1 LDDDGGTH
9 VRRVGGLMKIRRF
22 RQRSKL
28 GIRYVKE
35 YLMDEVSEGYGRSYL
50 PSRPLDVICEI
61 SYVCNLEC
69 PTCFR
74 WTAKPDEHELTADQ
88 WKAALLK
95 LKNWLGTFN
104 LTFTGG
110 EPFLRKDDILDI
122 FRFASDNG
130 IVTGVVSNGSL
141 IDKDLARRIV
151 ASGLDGLT
159 LSLNSMIPEVHN
171 KTRGT
176 NGAFDEVMRAIDN
189 LSDRK
194 GMRLVLST
202 TIVKDSIKGLIDV
215 VEFVKARGLYGIN
228 FQPIMPASILPIF
241 NKDGQ
246 TRKIAIGSPFRDLLQ
261 QKDNAHIDSV
271 FDRLVS
277 MKAQGYP
284 ILNSTEHL
292 REIAKYLKDPTT
304 PEILEKVCKVGI
316 KNLNIDPFGNVRLC
330 SIMEIVGNITT
341 DLPQDIWRSVN
352 AAGQRENIRTCDKT
366 CRLMFCNYK
375 KLDFKF
381 KAKRVVQ
388 GLTG

>member
-1 LDDDGGTH
+1 MQIT
-9 VRRVGGLMKIRRF
+9 RF
-22 RQRSKL
+22 RQRTKL
-28 GIRYVKE
+28 GVRYVKE
-35 YLMDEVSEGYGRSYL
+35 YLMDEVSEGYGRTYL
-50 PSRPLDVICEI
+50 PSKPLDVICEI

-74 WTAKPDEHELTADQ
+74 WTAKPDEHELTAEQ
-88 WKAALLK
+88 WKGALLK

-110 EPFLRKDDILDI
+110 EPFLRKDILDI
-122 FRFASDNG
+122 FRFAADNG

-176 NGAFDEVMRAIDN
+176 NAAFNEVMTAIDN
-189 LSDRK
+189 MQDRR

-202 TIVKDSIKGLIDV
+202 TIVKDSIPGLVDV
-215 VEFVKARGLYGIN
+215 VEFVKARGLYGLN

-246 TRKIAIGSPFRDLLQ
+246 TRKIAMGSPFKALLTQ
-261 QKDNAHIDSV
+261 TENTHIDGV
-271 FDRLVS
+271 FDRLIS
-277 MKAQGYP
+277 MKAKGYP
-284 ILNSTEHL
+284 ILNSAEHL
-292 REIAKYLKDPTT
+292 QEIAKYLKDPTN
-304 PEILEKVCKVGI
+304 PEILDKVCKVGI
-316 KNLNIDPFGNVRLC
+316 KNLNVDPFGNVRLC
-330 SIMEIVGNITT
+330 SIMDIVGNIVT
-341 DLPQDIWRSVN
+341 DSPEMVWRSMQ
-352 AAGQRENIRTCDKT
+352 AAQQREQIRTCDKT

-375 KLDFKF
+375 KLDFKY
-381 KAKRVVQ
+381 KARRVVQ
-388 GLTG
+388 GLTS

>member
-1 LDDDGGTH
+1 
-9 VRRVGGLMKIRRF
+9 
-22 RQRSKL
+22 
-28 GIRYVKE
+28 
-35 YLMDEVSEGYGRSYL
+35 MDEVSEGYARTYL
-50 PSRPLDVICEI
+50 PSKPLDVICEI

-74 WTAKPDEHELTADQ
+74 WTAKPDEHELTAEQ

-95 LKNWLGTFN
+95 LKQWLGTFN

-110 EPFLRKDDILDI
+110 EPFLRKDILDI
-122 FRFASDNG
+122 FRFAADHG

-141 IDKDLARRIV
+141 IDQDLARRIV

-159 LSLNSMIPEVHN
+159 LSLNSMVPEIHN

-176 NGAFDEVMRAIDN
+176 NGAFDEVMRALDN
-189 LSDRK
+189 MQHRQ

-202 TIVKDSIKGLIDV
+202 TIVKDSISGLIDV

-246 TRKIAIGSPFRDLLQ
+246 TRKMAVGSPYKALLE
-261 QKDNAHIDSV
+261 KTETAHIDGV

-277 MKAQGYP
+277 MKARGYP
-284 ILNSTEHL
+284 ILNSEEHL
-292 REIAKYLKDPTT
+292 REMAKYLKDPTT

-330 SIMEIVGNITT
+330 SIMDVVGNITT
-341 DLPQDIWRSVN
+341 DAPQDIWRSVN
-352 AAGQRENIRTCDKT
+352 AADEREQIRTCDKT

-375 KLDFKF
+375 KLDFKY
-381 KAKRVVQ
+381 KAKRVLQ

>member
-1 LDDDGGTH
+1 MQIT
-9 VRRVGGLMKIRRF
+9 RF
-22 RQRSKL
+22 QHRTKL
-28 GIRYVKE
+28 GIRYVRE
-35 YLMDEVSEGYGRSYL
+35 YLLDEVSEGYGRSYL
-50 PSRPLDVICEI
+50 PSKPLDVICEI

-88 WKAALLK
+88 WKTALTRLK
-95 LKNWLGTFN
+95 QWLGTFN

-110 EPFLRKDDILDI
+110 EPFLRKDILEI
-122 FRFASDNG
+122 FRFAADNG

-141 IDKDLARRIV
+141 IDKELARKIV

-159 LSLNSMIPEVHN
+159 LSLNSMVPEIHN

-176 NGAFDEVMRAIDN
+176 NGAFNEVMRAIDN
-189 LSDRK
+189 MRDRQ

-202 TIVKDSIKGLIDV
+202 TIVKDSVGGLVDV

-228 FQPIMPASILPIF
+228 FQPIMPASILPIY

-246 TRKIAIGSPFRDLLQ
+246 TRHMAIGSPFKALLEKEK
-261 QKDNAHIDSV
+261 KDTVQIDSV
-271 FDRLVS
+271 FDRLLS
-277 MKAQGYP
+277 MKASGYP
-284 ILNSTEHL
+284 ILNSEEHL
-292 REIAKYLKDPTT
+292 REMAKYLKDPTT

-330 SIMEIVGNITT
+330 SIMDVVGNVLT
-341 DLPQDIWRSVN
+341 DAPEDIWRSVN
-352 AAGQRENIRTCDKT
+352 AGEQREQIRTCDKT

-375 KLDFKF
+375 KLDFKY
-381 KAKRVVQ
+381 KAKRVLQ
-388 GLTG
+388 GLTS

>member
-1 LDDDGGTH
+1 MQIT
-9 VRRVGGLMKIRRF
+9 RF
-22 RQRSKL
+22 QHRTKL
-28 GIRYVKE
+28 GFRYVKE
-35 YLMDEVSEGYGRSYL
+35 YLMDEVSEGYGRTYL

-95 LKNWLGTFN
+95 LRQWLGTFN

-110 EPFLRKDDILDI
+110 EPFLRKDILEI
-122 FRFASDNG
+122 FRFAADNG

-141 IDKDLARRIV
+141 IDKALARKIV

-159 LSLNSMIPEVHN
+159 LSLNSMVPEIHN

-176 NGAFDEVMRAIDN
+176 NGAFDEVMRALDN
-189 LSDRK
+189 MQDRN

-202 TIVKDSIKGLIDV
+202 TIVKDSVTGLVDV
-215 VEFVKARGLYGIN
+215 VEFVKKRGLYGIN
-228 FQPIMPASILPIF
+228 FQPIMPASILPIYD
-241 NKDGQ
+241 KDGH
-246 TRKIAIGSPFRDLLQ
+246 TRKMAIGSPFKALLEN
-261 QKDNAHIDSV
+261 KESAHIDEV
-271 FDRLVS
+271 FARLLS
-277 MKAQGYP
+277 MKANGYP
-284 ILNSTEHL
+284 ILNSEEHL
-292 REIAKYLKDPTT
+292 REMAKYLKDPTT

-330 SIMEIVGNITT
+330 SIMNVVGNVLT
-341 DLPQDIWRSVN
+341 DAPEDIWRSVN
-352 AAGQRENIRTCDKT
+352 AAEQREQIRTCDKT

-375 KLDFKF
+375 KLDFKY
-381 KAKRVVQ
+381 KAKRVLQ
-388 GLTG
+388 GLTE